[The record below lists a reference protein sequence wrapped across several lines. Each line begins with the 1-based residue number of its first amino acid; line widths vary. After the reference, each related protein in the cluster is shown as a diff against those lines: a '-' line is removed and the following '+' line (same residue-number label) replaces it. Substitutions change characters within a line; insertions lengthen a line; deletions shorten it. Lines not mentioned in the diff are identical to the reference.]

1 MNAAS
6 AAPRVRT
13 IGLHIADVLG
23 RYVDK
28 IPEGQGLTL
37 LDEIKL
43 TVAGTAAAPAVNLAR
58 LGVPIATTGVVGDDA
73 LGQYVRTTM
82 ESEGVDVSGL
92 RTDSSAPTSASML
105 NIRRDGSRPALHV
118 VGANGSISPEDL
130 GDDILEGIEI
140 LHIGG
145 VGLMPGID
153 GEPTFDFL
161 RRAKERG
168 IIITLDLLPTG
179 SDSDHEA
186 LDGCLEYI
194 DYILPSDD
202 DSLLLSGAD
211 NFADAARWFLDRG
224 VKTAIITLGADGVSI
239 STKDDIDRR
248 YPTVDVDVVDTTG
261 CGDAF
266 ASGLIRGLLDGLPVE
281 EAARYGMAS
290 GSLVAQGLGSDAVL
304 ESFEQ
309 VRAFADTL
317 PRV

>member
-1 MNAAS
+1 MNAT
-6 AAPRVRT
+6 APRVRT

-28 IPEGQGLTL
+28 IPDGQGLTL

-73 LGQYVRTTM
+73 LGQFVRSTM
-82 ESEGVDVSGL
+82 EAEGVDVSGL
-92 RTDSSAPTSASML
+92 RTDDSAPTSASML

-118 VGANGSISPEDL
+118 VGANGKISPEDL
-130 GDDILEGIEI
+130 GNEILEGIEI

-153 GEPTFDFL
+153 GPATVDFL
-161 RRAKERG
+161 RRAKEKG
-168 IIITLDLLPTG
+168 ITVTLDLLPTG

-186 LDGCLEYI
+186 LDDCLPYV
-194 DYILPSDD
+194 DYILPSDA

-211 NFADAARWFLDRG
+211 NYAEAARWFLDRG
-224 VKTAIITLGADGVSI
+224 VGTAIFTLGAEGVSI
-239 STKDDIDRR
+239 STKNDIDRR
-248 YPTVDVDVVDTTG
+248 YPTAKVDVVDTTG

-266 ASGLIRGLLDGLPVE
+266 ASGLIRGLLDGLSVE
-281 EAARYGMAS
+281 EAARIGMAC

-304 ESFEQ
+304 ESYEQ
-309 VRAFADTL
+309 AKAFADTL
-317 PRV
+317 PRVS

>member
-1 MNAAS
+1 MNATT
-6 AAPRVRT
+6 PRVRT

-28 IPEGQGLTL
+28 IPDGQGLTL

-73 LGQYVRTTM
+73 LGQFVRSTM
-82 ESEGVDVSGL
+82 EAEGVDISGL
-92 RTDSSAPTSASML
+92 RTDDSAPTSASML

-118 VGANGSISPEDL
+118 VGANGKISPEDL
-130 GDDILEGIEI
+130 GNEILEGIEI
-140 LHIGG
+140 FHIGG

-153 GEPTFDFL
+153 GPATVDFL
-161 RRAKERG
+161 RRAKEKG
-168 IIITLDLLPTG
+168 ITVTLDLLPTG

-186 LDGCLEYI
+186 LDDCLPYV
-194 DYILPSDD
+194 DYIVPSDA

-211 NFADAARWFLDRG
+211 NYAEAARWFLDRG
-224 VKTAIITLGADGVSI
+224 VGTAIITLGAEGVSI

-248 YPTVDVDVVDTTG
+248 YPTAKVDVVDTTG

-266 ASGLIRGLLDGLPVE
+266 ASGLIRGLLDGLSVE
-281 EAARYGMAS
+281 EAARIGMAC
-290 GSLVAQGLGSDAVL
+290 GSLVAQGLGSGAVL
-304 ESFEQ
+304 ESYEQ
-309 VRAFADTL
+309 VKAFADTL
-317 PRV
+317 PRVS

>member
-1 MNAAS
+1 MNTVV
-6 AAPRVRT
+6 PRVRT

-28 IPEGQGLTL
+28 IPDGQGLAL

-58 LGVPIATTGVVGDDA
+58 LGVPVATSGAVGDDA
-73 LGQYVRTTM
+73 LGRFIRTTM
-82 ESEGVDVSGL
+82 GSEGVDVTHL
-92 RTDSSAPTSASML
+92 RTDSGAPTSASML

-118 VGANGSISPEDL
+118 VGANGKLSPKDL
-130 GDDILEGIEI
+130 SDEILEGVEL

-153 GEPTFDFL
+153 GAPTFDFL
-161 RRAKERG
+161 RRAKKRG
-168 IIITLDLLPTG
+168 ITITLDLIPTG
-179 SDSDHEA
+179 SDSDHKA
-186 LDGCLEYI
+186 LDGCLEYV

-202 DSLLLSGAD
+202 DSLILTGAD
-211 NFADAARWFLDRG
+211 NYADAARWFLDRG
-224 VKTAIITLGADGVSI
+224 VTTAIITLGADGVSI
-239 STKDDIDRR
+239 STKDSIDRR
-248 YPTVDVDVVDTTG
+248 YPTVKVDVVDTTG

-266 ASGLIRGLLDGLPVE
+266 ASGLIRGLLDGRPVE
-281 EAARYGMAS
+281 EAARYGMAC

-309 VRAFADTL
+309 VTEFAKTL